1 MGPVGRRGPSC
12 IRQKNK
18 ERYTHRR
25 RQGAQRPRRAA
36 ETGEAAVAVNGKK
49 IAVYVLVV
57 FVLYVIITDPAKAAD
72 YVQIGFEGIS
82 DAAKA
87 IGDFFTWIVDGAKS

>member
-1 MGPVGRRGPSC
+1 M
-12 IRQKNK
+12 
-18 ERYTHRR
+18 
-25 RQGAQRPRRAA
+25 
-36 ETGEAAVAVNGKK
+36 AVNSKK

-57 FVLYVIITDPAKAAD
+57 FVSYVIITDPEKAAD

-87 IGDFFTWIVDGAKS
+87 LGDFASWVANGGES

>member
-1 MGPVGRRGPSC
+1 M
-12 IRQKNK
+12 N
-18 ERYTHRR
+18 
-25 RQGAQRPRRAA
+25 A
-36 ETGEAAVAVNGKK
+36 KK

-57 FVLYVIITDPAKAAD
+57 FVLYLIITDPAKAAD

-87 IGDFFTWIVDGAKS
+87 VGDFMTWLANGGK

>member
-1 MGPVGRRGPSC
+1 MAVTLTAVSKGPL
-12 IRQKNK
+12 
-18 ERYTHRR
+18 
-25 RQGAQRPRRAA
+25 GAWTG
-36 ETGEAAVAVNGKK
+36 TGEAVVAVNAKK
-49 IAVYVLVV
+49 IAVYLVVV

-87 IGDFFTWIVDGAKS
+87 LGDFATWVANGGK

>member
-1 MGPVGRRGPSC
+1 MTVTLAPGNRGPEEQHARPAGS
-12 IRQKNK
+12 
-18 ERYTHRR
+18 THR
-25 RQGAQRPRRAA
+25 
-36 ETGEAAVAVNGKK
+36 EAAVAVNAKK

-57 FVLYVIITDPAKAAD
+57 FVLYVIITDPANAAD

-87 IGDFFTWIVDGAKS
+87 IGDFFTWLADGAQ

>member
-1 MGPVGRRGPSC
+1 M
-12 IRQKNK
+12 
-18 ERYTHRR
+18 
-25 RQGAQRPRRAA
+25 
-36 ETGEAAVAVNGKK
+36 AVNAKK

-57 FVLYVIITDPAKAAD
+57 FALYVIITDPAKAAD

-87 IGDFFTWIVDGAKS
+87 IGDFMTWIADGAKS